1 MALHTGEA
9 TLTGSLLSQ
18 SSLTLYLALRIE
30 MQRLSLLDATN
41 YASFARSA
49 LFIFFALLNPKPPS
63 HFGLQRLSHAV
74 RARNFPS
81 DFFGFHQNLR
91 ESESNLL

>member
-9 TLTGSLLSQ
+9 TLRGSLLSQ

-41 YASFARSA
+41 HASFARRA
-49 LFIFFALLNPKPPS
+49 LFIFFALLNPKPPL
-63 HFGLQRLSHAV
+63 HLGLQRLSHAV
-74 RARNFPS
+74 RVRNFPS
-81 DFFGFHQNLR
+81 DFFSFH
-91 ESESNLL
+91 